1 MRYCI
6 CLTYFVVKQLIS
18 GVKENC
24 PFGCPCESF
33 ECEATDLAILRELE
47 ELKKLL
53 NIEEI
58 TEDIETLEE
67 QIEANNTVIF
77 TNYRS
82 RY

>member
-1 MRYCI
+1 MIFGRGLGCSSEI
-6 CLTYFVVKQLIS
+6 LSQ
-18 GVKENC
+18 ENC

-33 ECEATDLAILRELE
+33 ECEATDLAILQELE
-47 ELKKLL
+47 ELKRLL